1 MSNLHPTVEYHRL
14 LTTFAEAH
22 VSPRVFAGL
31 ANGLSRSDVVSAAW
45 INAFRYHDR
54 IAELPEHARPA
65 YLFRIFS
72 NKLNDV
78 IGTAPKEVPVSSL
91 VADLT
96 ESGVRLAWWEPVDST
111 AGPAE
116 TDREA
121 EQERRARVLA
131 AVAELPDRDRQV
143 VILQH
148 YHGWTFQQIADHTGE
163 TRGAVSGLHRRALD
177 RLRTVLGDMA
187 GDLS

>member
-1 MSNLHPTVEYHRL
+1 MPDLHPTVEYHRL

-22 VSPRVFAGL
+22 ISPRVFAGL
-31 ANGLSRSDVVSAAW
+31 AGYSRSDVVSAAW
-45 INAFRYHDR
+45 INAFNNHDR
-54 IAELPEHARPA
+54 IAQLPEQARPA
-65 YLFRIFS
+65 YLFRILS
-72 NKLNDV
+72 NKLTDV
-78 IGTAPKEVPVSSL
+78 IRAAPKEVPESSL
-91 VADLT
+91 RIDLT
-96 ESGVRLAWWEPVDST
+96 ESDVRLAWWEPVDPA

-116 TDREA
+116 SDREA
-121 EQERRARVLA
+121 EQERKARVLA

-143 VILQH
+143 IILQH

-177 RLRTVLGDMA
+177 RLRTVLGDMD